1 MKKKD
6 SNKVNKKLLLKQ
18 KNANIQA
25 ETAYQRLLEM
35 DEHIR
40 LNGDSKSIQDSDKLF
55 YFLRTEKDPRLFDI

>member
-1 MKKKD
+1 MKKIN
-6 SNKVNKKLLLKQ
+6 SNKVNKKLERKIKQ
-18 KNANIQA
+18 ANLQA

-55 YFLRTEKDPRLFDI
+55 YFLRSEKDPRLFDI